1 MDIATVLGVRPSVSV
16 VEPQADAERPQYL
29 DAGGNATGDLPQA
42 RTLRGKGDT
51 AMTAG
56 AIAMLALAGLV
67 AMRYAFR
74 GALP

>member
-1 MDIATVLGVRPSVSV
+1 MDIATILGARPSVSV
-16 VEPQADAERPQYL
+16 TEPQADAERAQYL
-29 DAGGNATGDLPQA
+29 DAGGATTTELPEA
-42 RTLRGKGDT
+42 RSLARGDT

>member
-1 MDIATVLGVRPSVSV
+1 MDIATILGARPSVSV
-16 VEPQADAERPQYL
+16 TEPQADAERAQYL
-29 DAGGNATGDLPQA
+29 DAAGATTADLPQA
-42 RTLRGKGDT
+42 RTLGKGDT

>member
-29 DAGGNATGDLPQA
+29 DPHGATTEELPAA
-42 RTLRGKGDT
+42 RTLGKGDT